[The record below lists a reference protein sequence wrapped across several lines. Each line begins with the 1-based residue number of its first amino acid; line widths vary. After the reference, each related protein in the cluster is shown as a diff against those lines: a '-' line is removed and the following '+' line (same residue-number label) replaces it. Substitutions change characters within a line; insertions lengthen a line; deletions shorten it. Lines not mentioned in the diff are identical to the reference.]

1 MLPFRIFLQRSID
14 SGGTKRYNL
23 LVKIS
28 SIEII
33 KKLREKGFEAYWAGG
48 CVRDMLLG
56 ITPKDFDIATSAK
69 PAEIKSIFEKVI
81 PIGEAYGVVLIEQ
94 DGHHFE
100 VATFRSDS
108 GYSDG
113 RRPDAVIF
121 TSAQEDASRRDF
133 TINALFYD
141 PINDTVLDFV
151 GGQKDL
157 DIKLVRFIGTPHE
170 RIIEDNLRILRA
182 IRFKNTYNFQYHPDT
197 FAAVKQHAQLAKNIS
212 GERVRDELNK
222 MIMSPTFKES
232 VEDLEDTGVLEVLL
246 PEVQKMKGFAQPL
259 EYHREGDLWDHMIKS
274 VQALDE
280 DSSLALRWAVFL
292 HDVGKTET
300 FSVEDRIRYDHHA
313 AVSAD
318 IAKNI
323 LKRLCFSK
331 KIIDEVY
338 WLIKH
343 HMSVYQVLDM
353 AVGRRRHWFL
363 QPYFLNLLELNRC
376 DCMGAVPQRLSQYEK
391 VRELYRSDLDH
402 ITAPPPPF
410 ITGEDVM
417 RVRGLDPG
425 PKVGELCQEAR
436 YLQLEGVFVDRDAA
450 LQWLKDL

>member
-1 MLPFRIFLQRSID
+1 M
-14 SGGTKRYNL
+14 
-23 LVKIS
+23 KIS

-33 KKLREKGFEAYWAGG
+33 KKLRAEGFEALWAGG

-56 ITPKDFDIATSAK
+56 IEPKDFDIATSAK
-69 PAEIKSIFEKVI
+69 PAEIKRIFEKVI
-81 PIGEAYGVVLIEQ
+81 PIGEEYGVVLIEQ
-94 DGHHFE
+94 NGHHFE

-121 TSAQEDASRRDF
+121 TSANEDAQRRDF

-141 PINDTVLDFV
+141 PINDEILDFV
-151 GGQKDL
+151 SGQKDL
-157 DIKLVRFIGTPHE
+157 EIKLVRFIGAPHE

-197 FAAVKQHAQLAKNIS
+197 FEAVKKHAALVANVS

-222 MIMSPTFKES
+222 MIMSSTFKES
-232 VEDLEDTGVLEVLL
+232 LEDLEDTGVLEVIM
-246 PEVQKMKGFAQPL
+246 PEVQKMKGMAQPL
-259 EYHREGDLWDHMIKS
+259 EYHKEGDLWDHMIQS
-274 VQALDE
+274 VQAIDA
-280 DSSLALRWAVFL
+280 DASLALRWAVFL

-313 AVSAD
+313 GVSAE
-318 IAKNI
+318 IAKKI
-323 LKRLCFSK
+323 MRRLCFSRK
-331 KIIDEVY
+331 MIDEVF

-353 AVGRRRHWFL
+353 SVGRRRHWFL

-376 DCMGAVPQRLSQYEK
+376 DCMGATPHRLKQYEE
-391 VRELYRSDLDH
+391 VLALYRSDLDH
-402 ITAPPPPF
+402 IKDPPVPLL
-410 ITGEDVM
+410 TGDDVM
-417 RVRGLDPG
+417 KILHLEPG
-425 PKVGELCQEAR
+425 PKIGEITQEVR
-436 YLQLEGVFVDRDAA
+436 CLQLEGA
-450 LQWLKDL
+450 LTDKEGAIQWLQKSMNIV